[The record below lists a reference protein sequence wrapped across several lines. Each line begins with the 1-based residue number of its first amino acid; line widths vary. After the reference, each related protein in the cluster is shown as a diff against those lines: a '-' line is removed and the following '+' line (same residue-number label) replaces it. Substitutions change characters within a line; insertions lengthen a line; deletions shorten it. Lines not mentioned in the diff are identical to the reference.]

1 MTEEEKK
8 GKGYHP
14 LVVYLLA
21 VFGAFVSGI
30 IIFNYIVLPIIVGK
44 GGTVIVPEVKGIMI
58 AAAETRCEE
67 RGLNLMVVGERYSK
81 DYPVGCV
88 IEQDPRSGESLKEKR
103 TVRVVISSGEKLEA
117 VPDTRNHSLRQ
128 AELLLESARLTG
140 GRVVRIFSH
149 DPGTNRVVATNP
161 PQNASVPTASRVDL
175 LLCMTGEPKVYMMP
189 DLTGMDLPFVK
200 ERLEKSGF
208 HVSRV
213 VNRRDASRFPNTILS
228 QNPSAGFSIK
238 EGGTIELVVSTVE

>member
-1 MTEEEKK
+1 MTDKEKS

-14 LVVYLLA
+14 VVVYLLA
-21 VFGAFVSGI
+21 VIGAFISGI
-30 IIFNYIVLPIIVGK
+30 IIFNYIVLPILVGK
-44 GGTVIVPEVKGIMI
+44 GGTVIVPEVKGLMV
-58 AAAETRCEE
+58 AAAEDKCGKS
-67 RGLNLMVVGERYSK
+67 GLNLMVVGERYSS
-81 DYPVGCV
+81 DYPEGCV
-88 IEQDPRSGESLKEKR
+88 LDQDPRSGESLKEKR
-103 TVRVVISSGEKLEA
+103 TVRVVISSGEKLET

-149 DPGTNRVVATNP
+149 EPGTNRVVATNP
-161 PQNASVPTASRVDL
+161 SQNSSVPASSRVDL
-175 LLCMTGEPKVYMMP
+175 LLSMTGEPKVFMMP

-200 ERLEKSGF
+200 ERLEKGGF

-213 VNRRDASRFPNTILS
+213 VNRRDARKFPNTILS
-228 QNPSAGFSIK
+228 QNPPAGFSIK